1 MCISSTLA
9 ASDVAIVAP
18 STTGELVSSPTGHV
32 SLPIGHGAVA
42 GGASAGE
49 SLAAGGVIGAGQVH
63 KSGVDAFKA
72 GKAGKVASS
81 AGGASGQ
88 TGFSSAS
95 GAGASGGKLIST

>member
-9 ASDVAIVAP
+9 ADEAAIAP
-18 STTGELVSSPTGHV
+18 STGELVSSPTDHV
-32 SLPIGHGAVA
+32 ALPIGAA

-49 SLAAGGVIGAGQVH
+49 ALAAGGVVGAGQVH

-81 AGGASGQ
+81 AAGASGQ

-95 GAGASGGKLIST
+95 GAGASGGKLIF